1 MSTGQYGPLNTKT
14 WKAKRDLSSYQFH
27 AVTLDTDGLVDY
39 ADTSAGTIPLG
50 ILQNKPSAANAE
62 AEVALPGSV
71 SLMVVNAG
79 TDISQ
84 MDKLGSGNDYHGAKV
99 TADKDLYGAIAL
111 EDATD
116 DGDTIEVLVVGPS
129 YISAT

>member
-1 MSTGQYGPLNTKT
+1 
-14 WKAKRDLSSYQFH
+14 
-27 AVTLDTDGLVDY
+27 
-39 ADTSAGTIPLG
+39 
-50 ILQNKPSAANAE
+50 
-62 AEVALPGSV
+62 
-71 SLMVVNAG
+71 MVVNAG